1 MPQAAQRRLS
11 GSNVR
16 LSTSLLLGI
25 RGAGRP
31 GRSVSATVTGCS
43 KLVDAAPGSGGS
55 GGVSSFITRCRPAAL
70 AFLCLSAAPL
80 APAQAAQFW
89 SKLDRDGP
97 LSAGWVQ
104 VLPALSAACNFRID
118 SGKLSYTLIDL
129 STKAGNLNYTADLYG
144 TLYQIEQRRAQNR
157 FVQLWNTS
165 FRGDQAAAC
174 ATAERLWGAAG
185 SQFSGV
191 LVRDASADA
200 TSTVGQP
207 RANNCQ

>member
-1 MPQAAQRRLS
+1 M
-11 GSNVR
+11 VR
-16 LSTSLLLGI
+16 WLPALL
-25 RGAGRP
+25 
-31 GRSVSATVTGCS
+31 
-43 KLVDAAPGSGGS
+43 
-55 GGVSSFITRCRPAAL
+55 AL
-70 AFLCLSAAPL
+70 ACFSSASP
-80 APAQAAQFW
+80 APARAAQFW
-89 SKLDRDGP
+89 SRLDRDGP

-129 STKAGNLNYTADLYG
+129 STRAGNLDYTADLYG
-144 TLYQIEQRRAQNR
+144 TLYRIEQRRARNR

-174 ATAERLWGAAG
+174 ATADRLWGSAG

-191 LVRDASADA
+191 LVRDPSADA
-200 TSTVGQP
+200 TSSVGAP